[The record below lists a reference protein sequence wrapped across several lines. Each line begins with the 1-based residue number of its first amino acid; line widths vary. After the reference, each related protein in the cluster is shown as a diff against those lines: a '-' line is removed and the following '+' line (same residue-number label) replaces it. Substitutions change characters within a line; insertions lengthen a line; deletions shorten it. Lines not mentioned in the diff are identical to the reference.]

1 VEKAFS
7 TIRVDPNLSQ
17 MLEEYGMSLEL
28 GHIYFEKERERQFP
42 DLGIPRQNDYS
53 EQTAQVIDT
62 EIKAILDSQYEAA
75 KAILTKHKKALDQG
89 AALVLKEETI
99 DGERLKQLLP
109 KGSRAGKN
117 QGVTARGKTSR
128 TTKP

>member
-1 VEKAFS
+1 
-7 TIRVDPNLSQ
+7 
-17 MLEEYGMSLEL
+17 MSLEL